1 MTVLILAHFNSDLEC
16 VLEANLSDHAQEDV
30 LSQYD
35 KNNVLYLIVFFSQKL
50 NAVKSN
56 YKIYDK
62 KLLIII

>member
-1 MTVLILAHFNSDLEC
+1 MITSILAYFDSDFEC
-16 VLEANLSDHAQEDV
+16 VFEVDSSNHTQEDV

-35 KNNVLYLIVFFSQKL
+35 KNDILCSVVYFSQKL
-50 NAVKSN
+50 NAAKSN